1 MRGMRSFRLV
11 SLVLCLAGIPLFGTA
26 QYLMTHRLADPL
38 MTAAGWLFLAV
49 AYWWPLGWWLSRP
62 SPRTWL
68 RVLIGYLISIPLY
81 LMGLAVAY
89 AAIGSHF
96 APRNA
101 AIWKTYLS
109 ASPWFYL
116 YVLLLWWLVRR
127 PGWLRSITQ
136 WLAAATAVIGLAAPI
151 VVALTVDS
159 FQRPSTTTAANT
171 PVARITNVR
180 VVDPVTGVSSAL
192 QTVVLDQGGI
202 VRIDDATTQ
211 ASASP
216 DAGRV
221 IDGHGAFLAPG
232 LIDVHTHLQTPAPVI
247 GSFSIGY
254 AGREVFGHYP
264 DHRRQY
270 LEHGITSIRDTG
282 GAAAVSRDLRDAL
295 TNTRLAGPRLFT
307 VGRLIT
313 SPGGHPVSTIW
324 PTSLARAGA
333 IQPQSR
339 ADMLAAL
346 DADLAEFR
354 PDAVKVIYGTIGRAP
369 THLTEDLLV
378 DAVRWAHEH
387 DLPSIVH
394 AETTDEV
401 AAAVRAGATGI
412 EHVASMGTLP
422 DELLRLLREKQPF
435 VDPTF
440 GEYRASLRLRGVRA
454 DAADEAMTTARTII
468 ARLAQAGIPLVVG
481 TDAPLVPYGTGLHDE
496 LRELERAGLS
506 RADIF
511 QMATRNNAAYLHRPS
526 SLGRVAP
533 GFRADLILLAQNP
546 LDQLDTLRRPL
557 WTMVDGVVMWE
568 TAPVKP

>member
-1 MRGMRSFRLV
+1 MRSFRLV

-68 RVLIGYLISIPLY
+68 RVLLGYLISIPLY
-81 LMGLAVAY
+81 LAGLAVAY
-89 AAIGSHF
+89 AAVGSRF

-127 PGWLRSITQ
+127 PGLLRSITH

-151 VVALTVDS
+151 VAALAVDS
-159 FQRPSTTTAANT
+159 YQRSPTTT
-171 PVARITNVR
+171 PVARITNVH
-180 VVDPVTGVSSAL
+180 VVDPVTGVSPTV

-202 VRIDDATTQ
+202 VRIEEASTSTQTSQ
-211 ASASP
+211 ASQASTDP
-216 DAGRV
+216 GRV

-232 LIDVHTHLQTPAPVI
+232 LIDVHTHLQTPAPAI
-247 GSFSIGY
+247 GSFSVGY
-254 AGREVFGHYP
+254 AGREIFGRYP

-282 GAAAVSRDLRDAL
+282 GAAAVSRDLREAL
-295 TNTRLAGPRLFT
+295 KTTRLAGPRLFT
-307 VGRLIT
+307 VGRLVT

-324 PTSLARAGA
+324 PSSLAAAGA
-333 IQPQSR
+333 IQAQGR

-346 DADLAEFR
+346 DADLTTFR

-378 DAVRWAHEH
+378 DAIRWAHEH

-394 AETTDEV
+394 AETTEEV

-412 EHVASMGTLP
+412 EHVASIEELP
-422 DELLRLLREKQPF
+422 DALLQLLEERQPF
-435 VDPTF
+435 IDPTF
-440 GEYRASLRLRGVRA
+440 GEYRTSLRLRGVRP
-454 DAADEAMTTARTII
+454 DAAEDAIATARAII
-468 ARLAQAGIPLVVG
+468 ARLAHAGIPLVVG

-496 LRELERAGLS
+496 LRELERAGVS
-506 RADIF
+506 RPEIF
-511 QMATRNNAAYLHRPS
+511 RMVTRNNAAYLNRPS

-557 WTMVDGVVMWE
+557 LTMVDGVVMWE